1 MSREVLMLADALA
14 REKNVE
20 PEVVFGALEAALAH
34 ATKKRLTEDAE
45 VRVEIDRKT
54 GEYAAFRR
62 WEVLPDDAEIEAED
76 RQLTLT
82 QAQERVPG
90 SPTGRIRR
98 GAPGSGGIRPHRR
111 PGREAGHPPA
121 HPRRRA

>member
-34 ATKKRLTEDAE
+34 ATKKRFTEDAE

-54 GEYAAFRR
+54 GEYLAFRR
-62 WEVLPDDAEIEAED
+62 WEVLPEDAEIEAPD
-76 RQLTLT
+76 RQYTLS
-82 QAQERVPG
+82 QAREQNPDAQIGEFLEEPLEAVAFGRIGAQAAKQVILQ
-90 SPTGRIRR
+90 RIRR
-98 GAPGSGGIRPHRR
+98 
-111 PGREAGHPPA
+111 
-121 HPRRRA
+121 RA

>member
-34 ATKKRLTEDAE
+34 ATKKRFTEDAD

-54 GEYAAFRR
+54 GEYVAFRC
-62 WEVLPDDAEIEAED
+62 WEVLPDDVLGRFAEIVIVD
-76 RQLTLT
+76 
-82 QAQERVPG
+82 PG
-90 SPTGRIRR
+90 PQ
-98 GAPGSGGIRPHRR
+98 P
-111 PGREAGHPPA
+111 
-121 HPRRRA
+121 

>member
-34 ATKKRLTEDAE
+34 ATKKRFTEDAD

-54 GEYAAFRR
+54 GEYVAFRC
-62 WEVLPDDAEIEAED
+62 W
-76 RQLTLT
+76 
-82 QAQERVPG
+82 
-90 SPTGRIRR
+90 
-98 GAPGSGGIRPHRR
+98 
-111 PGREAGHPPA
+111 
-121 HPRRRA
+121 